1 MSSHQRV
8 WIALLA
14 VYLIWGSTYLAIR
27 VAVQTVPPFLM
38 GGVRF
43 IIAGGLMY
51 AVLRLRGAAKPT
63 RRHWMAATVIGGLL
77 ILGGNGGIVWAEQY
91 IPSGLAAL
99 LVASEPLWVVVVD
112 WIRPRGSRPLAAEVF
127 GLLLGFAGVAWLISP
142 AQLVGGSV
150 EVHPVGALVVVVA
163 ALSWAIGSVY
173 SRHTPSPE
181 SQFLATAM
189 KMLCGGTLLLLLG
202 ASTGELGR
210 FATATITPASMVA
223 WAYLIVFGSWIGFVA
238 YIWLLKNTTLAR
250 ASTYAYVNP
259 IVAVVLGWLILDEPL
274 TLRVVAAAG
283 VIVGSVVIIT
293 LARKPVKTITAEHAA
308 A

>member
-1 MSSHQRV
+1 MSSHHRV
-8 WIALLA
+8 WVALLA

-27 VAVQTVPPFLM
+27 VAVETVPPFLM

-43 IIAGGLMY
+43 LVAGGIMY
-51 AVLRLRGAAKPT
+51 AVLRLRGAARPT
-63 RRHWMAATVIGGLL
+63 RSHWLAATAIGGLL
-77 ILGGNGGIVWAEQY
+77 IVGGNGGVVWAEQH

-99 LVASEPLWVVVVD
+99 LVASEPLWVVVID
-112 WIRPRGSRPLAAEVF
+112 WMRPGGSRPLVAEVF

-150 EVHPVGALVVVVA
+150 DIHPVGAIVLVLA
-163 ALSWAIGSVY
+163 ALSWAVGSVY
-173 SRHTPSPE
+173 SRHTPAPQ

-189 KMLCGGTLLLLLG
+189 KMLCGGGLLLLLG
-202 ASTGELGR
+202 LASGEAER
-210 FATATITPASMVA
+210 FEWALFSPASLAA
-223 WAYLIVFGSWIGFVA
+223 WAYLVVFGSWIGFVS

-274 TLRVVAAAG
+274 TLRVVASAG

-293 LARKPVKTITAEHAA
+293 MARRPARAITAEHAA